1 MWLIPVLMGVGY
13 LLGSIPSG
21 FLVVKIFSGQDVRQV
36 GSGRTGGTNVMRAV
50 GLGAGLLTAFLDI
63 LKGAASVWLAQA
75 LLPPDVQ
82 ALGMALAGLGAI
94 LGHNYSI
101 FLKFKGGAGGAPC
114 VGGAIGLWWPS
125 VFIILP
131 LGVGVLFGVG
141 YASLATLSAALGAT
155 ALFAYRYY
163 AHAPGAEWEFILYG
177 LGSFIL
183 LAWALRPNIKRLIR
197 GEERAVGWRAKRM
210 KQANAGESSSNGES

>member
-75 LLPPDVQ
+75 LLPEDVQ

-131 LGVGVLFGVG
+131 LAWGCCSESAMLRSRRCRRPWGRRRSLPIVTIGTRRERSGNLSST
-141 YASLATLSAALGAT
+141 AS
-155 ALFAYRYY
+155 
-163 AHAPGAEWEFILYG
+163 AHSFCSPGPCAQTSS
-177 LGSFIL
+177 GSFAARS
-183 LAWALRPNIKRLIR
+183 AW
-197 GEERAVGWRAKRM
+197 W
-210 KQANAGESSSNGES
+210 AGGPAG